1 MPAEPRLSALSVVLP
16 AFNEESVIERTVSS
30 IVSFVPEVAERFE
43 VVVVNDGSTDATGRI
58 LDRMAALDGR
68 IVVVHHP
75 ANLGYGAALRSG
87 FSRARH
93 EYVFYTDS
101 DGQFDIRE
109 LVLLLPHVQK
119 ADIVTGYRRERQ
131 DPANRKLN
139 AGIIRVF
146 NRLVLGLKLR
156 DVDCAFKVYRK
167 EVLDSID
174 LLCDGILID
183 TEIFYKAKRQGY
195 TFKEV
200 PVTHYPRAGGTPT
213 GSRPDVLARVV
224 REIPNLLKSRGKRTS
239 RV

>member
-1 MPAEPRLSALSVVLP
+1 MGLRCAFDRRAFCTTARCSLGAAAGNDRPRGGRSALL
-16 AFNEESVIERTVSS
+16 
-30 IVSFVPEVAERFE
+30 EV
-43 VVVVNDGSTDATGRI
+43 GG
-58 LDRMAALDGR
+58 
-68 IVVVHHP
+68 
-75 ANLGYGAALRSG
+75 
-87 FSRARH
+87 
-93 EYVFYTDS
+93 
-101 DGQFDIRE
+101 
-109 LVLLLPHVQK
+109 
-119 ADIVTGYRRERQ
+119 RQ